1 MSAATLAAL
10 QRRFLERM
18 RGGGAGFDD
27 AIAQTRMPAGTGLRI
42 YRNAY
47 DARLREA
54 LEHDHAALA
63 HHLGD
68 ARWRALCADYIA
80 ACPSRHHSLRDF
92 GNALPQYLRT
102 APAYAGAAELAQLA
116 AFERGLLDSFDA
128 ADAAPALWRDLATLP
143 PARWPT
149 LLPHLHP
156 SVRVLRFDCNVV
168 EIWRAAKQS
177 HAPPAVTRR
186 ASTWVLWRDAERV
199 GRFRSLEPAEADAV
213 GHIAAGGDLAG
224 LCDVLAASHAAD
236 AVPGAMLAVLQ
247 RWCGDGWIRAWDSLP
262 SPGQANA

>member
-1 MSAATLAAL
+1 M

-47 DARLREA
+47 GARLREA

-63 HHLGD
+63 HHLGE
-68 ARWRALCADYIA
+68 ARWRALCTDYIA

-102 APAYAGAAELAQLA
+102 APAYADAADLAQLA

-128 ADAAPALWRDLATLP
+128 ADAVPALWSDLATLP
-143 PARWPT
+143 PAHWPT
-149 LLPHLHP
+149 LVPQLHP

-168 EIWRAAKQS
+168 EIWRAAKRS
-177 HAPPAVTRR
+177 HAPPAVATR
-186 ASTWVLWRDAERV
+186 ASAWVLWRDAERV
-199 GRFRSLEPAEADAV
+199 GRFRSLAADEAAAFA
-213 GHIAAGGDLAG
+213 HIASGGDLAG
-224 LCDVLAASHAAD
+224 LCEVLAASHAAD
-236 AVPGAMLAVLQ
+236 AVPGTMLAMLQ
-247 RWCGDGWIRAWDSLP
+247 RWCGDGWIRAWESVP
-262 SPGQANA
+262 CPAQESA